1 MLPLLRSEGLVSESR
16 DEAEETP
23 GLVARV
29 LDAVRSVSKLAPVEI
44 QIWTYAWLAL
54 PMFKPFLL

>member
-1 MLPLLRSEGLVSESR
+1 MLPLLRSEGLVSESW

-29 LDAVRSVSKLAPVEI
+29 LDAVRSVSKLAPAEI